1 MFWSKI
7 KKAINS
13 TLGTSGFK
21 PLDKIITDSFSE
33 VVEKQNQ
40 IKNNLENGEN
50 AYEVKKSRES
60 DFSTSSGYA
69 ANVPEW
75 NVKNN
80 VGCISPSVNME
91 ELTEIGDVD
100 LSTRISFP
108 MINSGNL
115 YLDFKTTLIKDV
127 DSGVTSPVTGKVDI
141 YLNEELV
148 KTFGGTYAYADFNTK
163 NGYGTIEAE
172 NRHLL
177 RVNMGDVVTMVATL
191 QTKGSVYDSH
201 TLKVEGVQLK
211 ANIIT
216 AHTYRELGERLESP
230 TTTN

>member
-1 MFWSKI
+1 MIWSKI

-33 VVEKQNQ
+33 VVRKQNQ
-40 IKNNLENGEN
+40 IKNNLESGKND
-50 AYEVKKSRES
+50 YEVKKSRES

-75 NVKNN
+75 NVTNN
-80 VGCISPSVNME
+80 VGAISPTVDME
-91 ELTEIGDVD
+91 ELTKMGDVD
-100 LSTRISFP
+100 LSTQISFP

-115 YLDFKTTLIKDV
+115 YLDFKTTLIKDI
-127 DSGVTSPVTGKVDI
+127 DSGVTSSVTGKVDI

-148 KTFGGTYAYADFNTK
+148 KTFGGTYAYADFNTV

-177 RVNMGDVVTMVATL
+177 SVNMGDVVTMVATL
-191 QTKGSVYDSH
+191 QTGGSVYDRH

-216 AHTYRELGERLESP
+216 AHTYRELGEKLENP
-230 TTTN
+230 TTN